1 MLDLCIKLKD
11 IYYFY
16 LVRCLL
22 KDVKDGELYNVFMN
36 EFLKNISVI
45 CVFIEELMKKI
56 YEELYVCFFLELK
69 DEFRINWNKNDKYG
83 VN

>member
-1 MLDLCIKLKD
+1 
-11 IYYFY
+11 
-16 LVRCLL
+16 
-22 KDVKDGELYNVFMN
+22 MN
-36 EFLKNISVI
+36 EFLKYISVI

-69 DEFRINWNKNDKYG
+69 DEFRINWNENDKYG